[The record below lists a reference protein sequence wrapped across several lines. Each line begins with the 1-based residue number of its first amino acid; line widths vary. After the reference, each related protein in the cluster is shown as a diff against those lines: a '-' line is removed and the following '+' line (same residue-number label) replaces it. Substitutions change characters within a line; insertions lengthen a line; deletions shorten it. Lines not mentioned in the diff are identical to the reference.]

1 MTEQELTEYNKLSDL
16 GKEFYQI
23 GMREHPNW
31 THKQALTYAV
41 ICTSGMGPVEKIN
54 GTGDPEP
61 STPQEIFA
69 DVVKKAQVFMSE
81 EFPRIYA
88 LVRDT
93 FTTIITRIKDG
104 IIKTWN
110 EIINFFK

>member
-31 THKQALTYAV
+31 THKQALTYTI
-41 ICTSGMGPVEKIN
+41 ICSMDPFGNNP
-54 GTGDPEP
+54 DPEP
-61 STPQEIFA
+61 STLQEIFV
-69 DVVKKAQVFMSE
+69 DVVKRAQVFMSE

-88 LVRDT
+88 LVKDT

>member
-31 THKQALTYAV
+31 THKQALTYSI
-41 ICTSGMGPVEKIN
+41 ICI
-54 GTGDPEP
+54 GTGSIENITGPGDSEP
-61 STPQEIFA
+61 STLQEIFV
-69 DVVKKAQVFMSE
+69 DVVKRAQVFMSE

-88 LVRDT
+88 LVKDT

>member
-1 MTEQELTEYNKLSDL
+1 
-16 GKEFYQI
+16 
-23 GMREHPNW
+23 
-31 THKQALTYAV
+31 
-41 ICTSGMGPVEKIN
+41 
-54 GTGDPEP
+54 
-61 STPQEIFA
+61 
-69 DVVKKAQVFMSE
+69 MSE

-88 LVRDT
+88 LVKDT